1 MLNTKK
7 LLLGGILPLYASMLC
22 AQQTK
27 QPNIV
32 LINIDDY
39 GWADLTS
46 NGSDYY
52 ETPNIDKLKSDG
64 VWFNEAYAGA
74 ANSAPSRACM
84 LTGMNTPR
92 HGMFTVAN
100 SDRGKATTRRL
111 IPIENRRILEDGIQI
126 LPQVLKDAGY
136 QTCHIGK
143 WHVTNDPTQNGMDI
157 NIAGSHAG
165 HPATYFAPYRNKKL
179 KDGEKGE
186 FLMDRLGSEAVSY
199 LQNAS
204 KKKPFFLYYA
214 PYEVHTPLQA
224 EPHLIAKY
232 KNKKG
237 TKAHNNPVYAA
248 MIEAMDRN
256 VGKVL
261 AEIKALGIANNTL
274 IVFTS
279 DNGGV
284 YNISK
289 QWPLRAGKGSFY
301 EGGIRVPLIVYQQ
314 GKYEHREIKHIPV
327 AQLDLFPTFLELA
340 DISTKKRTLDGKSLV
355 SLLNKKEKAYIE
367 RPLFWHFPAYLE
379 QGNAET
385 HDPIFRSTPVSV
397 VRKGDWKLIQYYETN
412 TFELFNL
419 RSDISEK
426 KDLSNIEVAKTE
438 AMKSLLSEWQQQVN
452 APIPTQLN
460 PKYVQ

>member
-1 MLNTKK
+1 MFNTRKRV
-7 LLLGGILPLYASMLC
+7 LGGILPLYASMLC
-22 AQQTK
+22 AQQNI

-39 GWADLTS
+39 GWADMGS
-46 NGSDYY
+46 NGSKYY
-52 ETPNIDKLKSDG
+52 ETPNIDKLKAAG
-64 VWFNEAYAGA
+64 VWFSEAYAGA
-74 ANSAPSRACM
+74 PNSAPSRACM
-84 LTGMNTPR
+84 LTGMYTPR
-92 HGMFTVAN
+92 HGMFTVGD
-100 SDRGKATTRRL
+100 SERGKATTRRL
-111 IPIENRRILEDGIQI
+111 VPIGNKRILEDGIQI
-126 LPQVLKDAGY
+126 LSQVLKDAGY
-136 QTCHIGK
+136 QTSHIGK
-143 WHVTNDPTQNGMDI
+143 WHVTNDPTKNGMDI

-165 HPATYFAPYRNKKL
+165 HPATYFSPYRNKNL
-179 KDGEKGE
+179 KDSEKGE
-186 FLMDRLGSEAVSY
+186 FLMDRLGNEAVNY
-199 LQNAS
+199 VQNAS
-204 KKKPFFLYYA
+204 KEKPFFLYYA

-224 EPHLIAKY
+224 EPHLIDKY

-248 MIEAMDRN
+248 MVEAMDRN

-261 AEIKALGIANNTL
+261 AEIKALGIENNTL

-301 EGGIRVPLIVYQQ
+301 EGGIRVPMIVYQK
-314 GKYEHREIKHIPV
+314 GKYEQREIKHIPV

-340 DISTKKRTLDGKSLV
+340 DISTKELTLDGKSLV
-355 SLLNKKEKAYIE
+355 PLLNRKDKAYIE

-385 HDPIFRSTPVSV
+385 HDPIFRSTPASV
-397 VRKGDWKLIQYYETN
+397 VRKGDWKLIQYYETDA
-412 TFELFNL
+412 FELFNL
-419 RSDISEK
+419 RTDISEK
-426 KDLSNIEVAKTE
+426 KDLSKVEISKTE
-438 AMKSLLSEWQQQVN
+438 ELKSILSEWKEQVK

>member
-186 FLMDRLGSEAVSY
+186 FLMDRLGREAVNY

-355 SLLNKKEKAYIE
+355 SLLNNKEKAYKE

-385 HDPIFRSTPVSV
+385 LDPIFRSTPVSV

-452 APIPTQLN
+452 APIPMQLN

>member
-100 SDRGKATTRRL
+100 SDRGKATTRRF